1 MLYCYVTCRLK
12 INLILSLSLSYLIFI
27 ISYLILSYLNLS
39 YLILSYLILSYLSD
53 RGRDAKYACRLN
65 LKLAKLK

>member
-12 INLILSLSLSYLIFI
+12 INLILIL
-27 ISYLILSYLNLS
+27 SYLILSYLILSYLILS